1 MFATCQF
8 DRRTKSASL
17 RGTLV
22 SPRVWAL
29 SLLVFLLVLALEGG
43 SAAASEA
50 PNPSAAPVESG
61 PQLAITDFD
70 GDLHPDLARVQAGAT
85 TSGGTDYWI
94 QLQLSAAGWQSIRL
108 VAPAGG
114 LQIEARDVNGDHA
127 VDLILSTPL
136 NQPVAVFLNDGHGRF
151 SRVAP
156 SAFPEAFNGPLT
168 NWASASGQE
177 TDVIGVPPQSRSS
190 AWQAAKARAIVQSH
204 ADSIKPSREGFDL
217 DSLLSSHADRG
228 PPA

>member
-8 DRRTKSASL
+8 DRRTKSASV

-22 SPRVWAL
+22 SPQVWAF
-29 SLLVFLLVLALEGG
+29 SLLVLAFACG
-43 SAAASEA
+43 SAVASGA
-50 PNPSAAPVESG
+50 RNPAGAPVESG

-70 GDLHPDLARVQAGAT
+70 GDLRPDLARVQAGAT

-108 VAPAGG
+108 MGPAGG

-127 VDLILSTPL
+127 VDLVLSTPL
-136 NQPVAVFLNDGHGRF
+136 NQPVAVFLNDGHGIF

-156 SAFPEAFNGPLT
+156 SAYPDSFGKPLT
-168 NWASASGQE
+168 NWASTPGQA
-177 TDVIGVPPQSRSS
+177 TDAVGVPPQSGSGV
-190 AWQAAKARAIVQSH
+190 WQGTKAFGRIQSR
-204 ADSIKPSREGFDL
+204 ADSIGLSHEGFAFYFFFV
-217 DSLLSSHADRG
+217 SNAGRA